1 MKSERPAGSLFGLL
15 TRQYLLFSLTLLA
28 IAAGVFGLWNS
39 LMTRLYLPADW
50 DALLADPALAQGR
63 YDTLRR
69 YTGGGSDFAV
79 YDPDGALVW
88 ATASDFDPALTAGE
102 IACVPLWRVG
112 SQIDAYTLNGRQ
124 DGARYLLVSHEWDD
138 AGAEVTRTAVLDG
151 EYRVIL
157 GGLADGKAAYTAAEY
172 AYLTGSRFADSYLY
186 RASFADSRGAQ
197 HTLLLREAALTDAA
211 YQRAYR
217 RSGLVW
223 LLFIPLY
230 LAAVGLF
237 IWRLR
242 RRIARPLQTLN
253 AAVQAQAEGRKVRVG
268 DCGGPREIRR
278 IGESFDRYADLLAAS
293 EAERRRLDEGRQKLI
308 ADISHDI
315 KTPVTVI
322 SGTIDAI
329 CDGKVPPAEQ
339 ERYLRMIQ
347 RKAASLAE
355 LAGAFHEYSKVEH
368 PRFVLHTRRLDL
380 CEFLRAYLAAR
391 YDEIDLA
398 GFALE
403 PEIPETPVWCRVDEL
418 QLSRALDNL
427 LANALR
433 YNRLG
438 TVLYVDLEP
447 GAAAVT
453 IRVADNGD
461 GIPPERRGR
470 IFEPFVTG
478 SDSRTG
484 GGSGLGLS
492 ITRRIL
498 EKHGGSIALNP
509 RPAPG
514 RTTEFVL
521 TLPPDHPD
529 GE

>member
-1 MKSERPAGSLFGLL
+1 MKNERPAGSLFGLL
-15 TRQYLLFSLTLLA
+15 TRQYLLFSLTLLLL
-28 IAAGVFGLWNS
+28 AAAVFGLWNS
-39 LMTRLYLPADW
+39 LMNRLYLPADW
-50 DALLADPALAQGR
+50 DALLADPALVRGR
-63 YDTLRR
+63 YEGLRR
-69 YTGGGSDFAV
+69 YLNEDADLAV
-79 YDPDGALVW
+79 YDGAGALVW
-88 ATASDFDPALTAGE
+88 ATAADFDPALTASE
-102 IACVPLWRVG
+102 LACVPLWG
-112 SQIDAYTLNGRQ
+112 EGGQIDAYSLNGRE
-124 DGARYLLVSHEWDD
+124 GEARYLLVSHSWNA
-138 AGAEVTRTAVLDG
+138 AGEEVTRTAVLDG
-151 EYRVIL
+151 TYQVIL
-157 GGLADGKAAYTAAEY
+157 GGLADGKAAYTPSEY
-172 AYLTGSRFADSYLY
+172 AYLTGSRFAGHYLY
-186 RASFADSRGAQ
+186 RALFADGQ
-197 HTLLLREAALTDAA
+197 GEEHTLLLRETAITDAA

-217 RSGLVW
+217 RSGLIW
-223 LLFIPLY
+223 LLFVPLY

-253 AAVQAQAEGRKVRVG
+253 AAVEAQAEGRNVRVG

-278 IGESFDRYADLLAAS
+278 IGESFDRFADLLAAS

-380 CEFLRAYLAAR
+380 CEFLRAYLAAK

-398 GFALE
+398 GFSLE
-403 PEIPETPVWCRVDEL
+403 PNIPETPAWCRVDAL
-418 QLSRALDNL
+418 QMRRVLDNL

-438 TVLYVDLEP
+438 TILYVDLEA
-447 GAAAVT
+447 GEAAVT
-453 IRVADNGD
+453 VRVADNGD
-461 GIPPERRGR
+461 GIPQERRRR

-484 GGSGLGLS
+484 SGSGLGLS

-521 TLPPDHPD
+521 TLPPDLSGD
-529 GE
+529 

>member
-1 MKSERPAGSLFGLL
+1 MKNKRASGSLFGLL
-15 TRQYLLFSLTLLA
+15 ARQYLLFSVTLLA
-28 IAAGVFGLWNS
+28 IAVVVFLLWS
-39 LMTRLYLPADW
+39 LTMLQAWFLSDW
-50 DALLADPALAQGR
+50 ESLLADPALEQGR
-63 YDTLRR
+63 YEELRR
-69 YTGGGSDFAV
+69 YLNKESDFAV
-79 YDPDGALVW
+79 YDPAGSLLY
-88 ATASDFDPALTAGE
+88 ATGDDFDSALPASLA
-102 IACVPLWRVG
+102 ACVPRWEEPSTVDVYPLTDRG
-112 SQIDAYTLNGRQ
+112 EGL
-124 DGARYLLVSHEWDD
+124 RYLLVYHDMQGRD
-138 AGAEVTRTAVLDG
+138 GAEQTRVALLDA
-151 EYRVIL
+151 EYRVLL
-157 GGLADGKAAYTAAEY
+157 GGLEDGKTVYTPEEY
-172 AYLTGSRFADSYLY
+172 AYLTGSRFAGSYLY
-186 RASFADSRGAQ
+186 RAQLADGR
-197 HTLLLREAALTDAA
+197 TLLLREGSPSETA
-211 YQRAYR
+211 YQQAFR

-223 LLFIPLY
+223 LLFVPLY
-230 LAAVGLF
+230 LAVAGLF

-253 AAVQAQAEGRKVRVG
+253 TALEAQAAGRNVRAG
-268 DCGGPREIRR
+268 NCGGPREIRR
-278 IGESFDRYADLLAAS
+278 IGESLDRYADLLAAS

-329 CDGKVPPAEQ
+329 CGGKVPPEEQ

-368 PRFVLHTRRLDL
+368 PRFVLHPRRVDL

-398 GFALE
+398 GFSLE
-403 PEIPETPVWCRVDEL
+403 PDIPESPVWCQVDEL

-427 LANALR
+427 LSNSLR

-438 TVLYVDLEP
+438 TALYVELETGP
-447 GAAAVT
+447 GTVT
-453 IRVADNGD
+453 VRVADNGN
-461 GIPPERRGR
+461 GIPPERRSR

-484 GGSGLGLS
+484 SGSGLGLS
-492 ITRRIL
+492 ITRRIV
-498 EKHGGSIALNP
+498 EKHGGTIALNP

-514 RTTEFVL
+514 RSTEFVM
-521 TLPPDHPD
+521 TLPLDKA
-529 GE
+529 